1 MLARPHPIWGDWL
14 HVQAGDM
21 QLLMDRLLDYRD
33 KALEADAD
41 YKGGTPDAFKQYCR
55 ISWLPA
61 NLGRPFY
68 RAQAETHLDTLARRI
83 EGLNRDI
90 ERTAGSL
97 LDQRDAAVAE
107 REWLMHELAQLSGTD
122 VATD

>member
-21 QLLMDRLLDYRD
+21 QRLMDRLLNDLD
-33 KALEADAD
+33 KALEVDPEHS
-41 YKGGTPDAFKQYCR
+41 GTPADFVQYCR
-55 ISWLPA
+55 TSWLPG

-68 RAQAETHLDTLARRI
+68 RAQAESHVANLAFRI
-83 EGLNRDI
+83 ENLNKDI

-107 REWLMHELAQLSGTD
+107 REWLMHELAQLSPTA
-122 VATD
+122 VATE

>member
-21 QLLMDRLLDYRD
+21 QRLMDRLLNFRD
-33 KALEADAD
+33 KALEVDPQHT
-41 YKGGTPDAFKQYCR
+41 GTPAAFVQYCR

-61 NLGRPFY
+61 NLGSPFY

-83 EGLNRDI
+83 ENLNRDI
-90 ERTAGSL
+90 EKTAGSL

-107 REWLMHELAQLSGTD
+107 REWLAHELAQLAVNEVETN
-122 VATD
+122 

>member
-1 MLARPHPIWGDWL
+1 MLARPHPLWGDWL
-14 HVQAGDM
+14 SCQAADS
-21 QLLMDRLLDYRD
+21 QRLLDKLLVMRD
-33 KALEADAD
+33 QLNDPEHV
-41 YKGGTPDAFKQYCR
+41 GPPPEFITFCR
-55 ISWLPA
+55 TSWLPS
-61 NLGRPFY
+61 NLHRPFY
-68 RAQAETHLDTLARRI
+68 KNQALTHVDTLARRI
-83 EGLNRDI
+83 ETLNKDI

>member
-14 HVQAGDM
+14 ACQAGDS
-21 QLLMDRLLDYRD
+21 QRLLDKLLVMRD
-33 KALEADAD
+33 QLNDPEHV
-41 YKGGTPDAFKQYCR
+41 GPPPAFITYCR
-55 ISWLPA
+55 TSWLPA

-83 EGLNRDI
+83 ENLNKDI
-90 ERTAGSL
+90 EKTAGSL

-107 REWLMHELAQLSGTD
+107 REWLAHELAQLSPTA
-122 VATD
+122 VET